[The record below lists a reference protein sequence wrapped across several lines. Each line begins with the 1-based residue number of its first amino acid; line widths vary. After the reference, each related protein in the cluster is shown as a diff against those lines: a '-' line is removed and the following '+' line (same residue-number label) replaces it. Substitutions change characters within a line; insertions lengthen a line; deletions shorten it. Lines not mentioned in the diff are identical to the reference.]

1 VITIKAPES
10 EQELLERAGLLA
22 GKTIGRVATELDMTA
37 PLDQSRNKGWT
48 GRLAELYLGA
58 TASTL
63 AEPDFLLIG
72 VELKTV
78 PINNQGRPAESTYV
92 CTVALSS
99 STGTS
104 WETSVVRKKLA
115 RVLWLPIESD
125 KSIPYGQRRFGSALL
140 WSPEPEQEAVLKNDW
155 EEIMELIVTGSLDK
169 VSSRQGRYLQIR
181 PKAANAATLGRS
193 WSSEGLSSSTL
204 PRGFYLRSSF
214 TWTIFDQARKSL
226 YAADPVED

>member
-1 VITIKAPES
+1 MTIKAPES
-10 EQELLERAGLLA
+10 EQELLDRAGLLA
-22 GKTIGRVATELDMTA
+22 GKTIGRVATELDLTA
-37 PLDQSRNKGWT
+37 PVDQKRNKGWT
-48 GRLAELYLGA
+48 GKLAEFYLGA

-63 AEPDFLLIG
+63 AEPDFLQIG

-78 PINNQGRPAESTYV
+78 PMNIQGQPAESTYV
-92 CTVALSS
+92 CTVALSR
-99 STGTS
+99 TGSTS
-104 WETSVVRKKLA
+104 WEASVVRKKLG

-140 WSPEPEQEAVLKNDW
+140 WSPDPEQEAVLKNDW

-181 PKAANAATLGRS
+181 PKAANAAALGRS
-193 WSSEGLSSSTL
+193 WSSEGFSSSTL

-214 TWTIFDQARKSL
+214 TRTIFDQARKSL
-226 YAADPVED
+226 YAAHPVD